1 MSATNFW
8 NNFKN
13 GFLDGMFFNSP
24 LFGCFGGF
32 NGFNNWSVFGGWN
45 CGCMGFGG
53 NSPSLFLTPDFN
65 MGTPFQLMPDMQM
78 PSANLNI
85 DMSKMFNN
93 NIWDNSQ
100 FSNNYTTPSIS
111 FNEFGNFGDAFIK
124 SPFSSFT
131 MPSQT
136 VNSTNDSKY
145 KPDSKLGKWNTKYDN
160 LITKY
165 AQKYDVDAKLVKALM
180 KRESEFN
187 PNAKSG
193 AGAIGLMQLMPATA
207 KEMGAKE
214 PYNPEQNIEAGVK
227 YLKKMLDKYNGNKE
241 LAVAAYNAGPG
252 NVKNGKIPQNG
263 ETPIHVREVMKN
275 YRALA

>member
-24 LFGCFGGF
+24 LFGCFNGF
-32 NGFNNWSVFGGWN
+32 NGFNNLSVFGGWN
-45 CGCMGFGG
+45 CGFMGFGG
-53 NSPSLFLTPDFN
+53 TSPSLFLTPNFN
-65 MGTPFQLMPDMQM
+65 TGASYQLMPDIPM

-93 NIWDNSQ
+93 NIWDNVQ
-100 FSNNYTTPSIS
+100 FSNNFSTPSINMNQS
-111 FNEFGNFGDAFIK
+111 VNWGDTFTK
-124 SPFSSFT
+124 SPFSNFDIQSNT
-131 MPSQT
+131 LS
-136 VNSTNDSKY
+136 SADDSKY
-145 KPDSKLGKWNTKYDN
+145 KPNPKLGKWSTKYDS

-165 AQKYDVDAKLVKALM
+165 AQKYNVDAKLVKALM

-207 KEMGAKE
+207 REMGAKD

-227 YLKKMLDKYNGNKE
+227 YLKKMLDRYNGNKE
-241 LAVAAYNAGPG
+241 LAIAAYNAGPG
-252 NVKNGKIPQNG
+252 NIKNGKIPQNG
-263 ETPIHVREVMKN
+263 ETPKHVKAVMAN

>member
-1 MSATNFW
+1 MKNFT
-8 NNFKN
+8 F
-13 GFLDGMFFNSP
+13 
-24 LFGCFGGF
+24 
-32 NGFNNWSVFGGWN
+32 
-45 CGCMGFGG
+45 
-53 NSPSLFLTPDFN
+53 
-65 MGTPFQLMPDMQM
+65 
-78 PSANLNI
+78 
-85 DMSKMFNN
+85 
-93 NIWDNSQ
+93 
-100 FSNNYTTPSIS
+100 
-111 FNEFGNFGDAFIK
+111 
-124 SPFSSFT
+124 
-131 MPSQT
+131 
-136 VNSTNDSKY
+136 
-145 KPDSKLGKWNTKYDN
+145 GKWNTKYDN

-180 KRESEFN
+180 KRESEFD

-207 KEMGAKE
+207 KEMGANN